1 MGDSDSQK
9 NSKNKILDIFKLAR
23 KQLEER
29 RKIDNEQEQRW
40 TIIAKRKINE
50 GFDNGKENSD
60 YLENIKSMGDDSTLI
75 FCGAP
80 NSGKSTLLSR
90 FMEFGTNSSTIRQ
103 KSFEKSIA
111 LEYKFVKK
119 ILRENDR
126 QLIHCWELAGGGSM
140 ANLIEIPF
148 NQPFKIASLFLFVD
162 LTKPEQFQQIIDPI
176 MSICRK
182 QVEKWTE
189 TSLEPQKEKNEE
201 SKIIKPLGIPL
212 VLVCARYDDF
222 QNFESERKRVTY
234 RLIRQFAHVNGASI
248 ITFSPR
254 IDSLMQ
260 RALLLLSNAIS
271 NSPFSKT
278 FATDPQQPLF
288 VLPHGIDSF
297 EKIDPST
304 ESLINSI
311 NSYSEAMFN
320 YTQTLNSYFPQL
332 PQQIVD
338 YDGGDE
344 GDRRQQFD
352 EPTIDLFV
360 VERMRK
366 LELHIREL
374 QDRLQTEKKLENQQ
388 NILN

>member
-1 MGDSDSQK
+1 
-9 NSKNKILDIFKLAR
+9 
-23 KQLEER
+23 
-29 RKIDNEQEQRW
+29 
-40 TIIAKRKINE
+40 
-50 GFDNGKENSD
+50 
-60 YLENIKSMGDDSTLI
+60 MGDDSTLI